1 MFNSLRSCQ
10 AVFQGGCTFYIPTS
24 RVWLLMDTSYFPLQ
38 SSPSI
43 WPLPLL
49 GFSTFSL
56 VFPWREPHFSNFW
69 LLSPSLAHPSLLN
82 ALLFILSASGS
93 LTSLVRIS
101 TEWGWSKCCIWGFS
115 LQLTPWHCD
124 VDPTLSDVQSL
135 TLPWLDLYKV
145 QTWEEV
151 LEAHQLYTLLSSP
164 MEGGSVSQYLT
175 WPVASTC

>member
-135 TLPWLDLYKV
+135 TLLGWVFTRFRLGRRY
-145 QTWEEV
+145 
-151 LEAHQLYTLLSSP
+151 
-164 MEGGSVSQYLT
+164 
-175 WPVASTC
+175 